1 MNTFDLNGGVMAAT
15 DENGLVLNLSDVEES
30 SGFELL
36 PRGTYSAIV
45 ESAEFTESRNGNP
58 MLAITYS
65 ITDPEYENRK
75 LFDYIVLGGEGL
87 KFGLAKLKKFLVRVC
102 PDVDITSFNPQKF
115 AEEGIAIGRECQVKV
130 RIQTQK
136 SGEYKGEKRNQ
147 VVDVLPPNNSGSFL

>member
-1 MNTFDLNGGVMAAT
+1 MHIHPGVR
-15 DENGLVLNLSDVEES
+15 E
-30 SGFELL
+30 
-36 PRGTYSAIV
+36 
-45 ESAEFTESRNGNP
+45 
-58 MLAITYS
+58 
-65 ITDPEYENRK
+65 RK

-147 VVDVLPPNNSGSFL
+147 VVEVLPPNNSGSFL